1 MSILGIRVINLL
13 LFTLSCFLV
22 ANIINQV
29 GAFSLIPVES
39 PNLRPRPLA
48 ANTARPWSERKQILD
63 RNLFGAQVVEEQI
76 LPEPEPEQALTKTS
90 LPVRLLGTVA
100 SEDQIVASAAIEN
113 TQDRLHQVI
122 RVGHTLDKF
131 ANVVVTRI
139 DRGRIVLQNGAH
151 REELLLDPQA
161 PNVSTVAPSRR
172 APQSRSRRRGPA
184 SANAS
189 LDARLGKLNNPAPS
203 QGPASVLNG
212 ARKFPK
218 KDKSGN
224 MHQKAQSAGQH
235 AAPGGKAADPSGSGS
250 RSRSLFQ
257 GSVAECVRRNWQRC
271 IDRYGEGNCDVW
283 SNVDSVPIGAF
294 GIDLPWCNP

>member
-1 MSILGIRVINLL
+1 
-13 LFTLSCFLV
+13 
-22 ANIINQV
+22 
-29 GAFSLIPVES
+29 
-39 PNLRPRPLA
+39 
-48 ANTARPWSERKQILD
+48 
-63 RNLFGAQVVEEQI
+63 
-76 LPEPEPEQALTKTS
+76 
-90 LPVRLLGTVA
+90 
-100 SEDQIVASAAIEN
+100 
-113 TQDRLHQVI
+113 
-122 RVGHTLDKF
+122 VGHTLDKF

-161 PNVSTVAPSRR
+161 PKVSTVAPSRR
-172 APQSRSRRRGPA
+172 APQSRNRRRGPA

-189 LDARLGKLNNPAPS
+189 LDARLGKLNDRAPS

-212 ARKFPK
+212 ASKLPKKDKSGNMHQQAQSARQPAPVLNGARKLPK

-224 MHQKAQSAGQH
+224 MHQKSQSARQH
-235 AAPGGKAADPSGSGS
+235 AVPGEKAATASGSGR
-250 RSRSLFQ
+250 RSRSLYQ

-294 GIDLPWCNP
+294 GIDLPWCSP

>member
-1 MSILGIRVINLL
+1 MSILGIRAINLL

-48 ANTARPWSERKQILD
+48 ANTARPWSERKHILD

-76 LPEPEPEQALTKTS
+76 LPEPEPEEELAKTS
-90 LPVRLLGTVA
+90 LSIRLLGTVS

-161 PNVSTVAPSRR
+161 PKVSTVAPSRR
-172 APQSRSRRRGPA
+172 APQSRNRRRGPA

-189 LDARLGKLNNPAPS
+189 LDARLGKLADRAPS
-203 QGPASVLNG
+203 RDPASVLNG
-212 ARKFPK
+212 APILPK

-224 MHQKAQSAGQH
+224 MNQKAQSARQH
-235 AAPGGKAADPSGSGS
+235 AAPGEKAAATSGSER
-250 RSRSLFQ
+250 RSRPLFQ
-257 GSVAECVRRNWQRC
+257 GSVAECVQRNWQRC
-271 IDRYGEGNCDVW
+271 VDRYGEGNCDVW